1 MTSEVQVKIIY
12 RDKCY
17 TYDPSSCS
25 FTPPWRLS
33 MDFRNRFLT
42 RNSIL
47 KFLSN
52 RSEIFGQISKRK
64 IFHFFHFCHLIR
76 TFFYLAKMPCC
87 CSAYVNKQRQS
98 ISNFDRDQNRG
109 KLLWWKLAFE
119 ACLGLLRYQISP
131 ERILCTGQIVNKED
145 TSFCRSTKI
154 FHSLN
159 WRLRDLMYLP
169 MLA

>member
-1 MTSEVQVKIIY
+1 MLYLWSVKLLIY
-12 RDKCY
+12 TTVAPIHGFSKQIFDSKF
-17 TYDPSSCS
+17 DFEISIKS
-25 FTPPWRLS
+25 FW
-33 MDFRNRFLT
+33 
-42 RNSIL
+42 
-47 KFLSN
+47 K
-52 RSEIFGQISKRK
+52 FGQISKRK

-76 TFFYLAKMPCC
+76 TFCYLAKMPCC